1 MSKPLHILIV
11 DDDESTRRLLKSV
24 LSAEG
29 HSCQVAEN
37 LETAESLLRQNPI
50 HLALVDIYLGN
61 SNGLEF
67 VKQVKALQPD
77 CACVMM
83 TAQGSVET
91 AARSVTEGALE
102 YLGKPLLIDDLLALI
117 RRLQS
122 QRRQSPAE
130 CADPEAS
137 PTSIVGRSPKMLE
150 VYRAIARVAPSSA
163 SVLIVGASGTGKELV
178 ARAIH
183 THSRRVQMPFTPIN
197 CGSLP
202 ETILESELFGSEK
215 GAFTG
220 ADKSR
225 VGLFEVTNRGTL
237 FLDEVSE
244 TSLSFQVKL
253 LRVVQEQ
260 QVRRLGSNTHIPV
273 DVRIVAAT
281 NKDLA
286 ALIRLGRFRED
297 LYYRLSVVTI
307 PVPSLEERREDI
319 PLLVAHFLERF
330 NQRNQRPVVIT
341 DETLRLLT
349 AMAWPGNVREL
360 ENMIERLAIFSTTG
374 EITMEDVESERI
386 RSAPAT
392 SNHEPVPT
400 TLRDM
405 ERQHIVR
412 VLRETGGNKS
422 QAAKRLGIERKTLH
436 QKVLR
441 LGIEIRSEKP

>member
-1 MSKPLHILIV
+1 
-11 DDDESTRRLLKSV
+11 
-24 LSAEG
+24 
-29 HSCQVAEN
+29 
-37 LETAESLLRQNPI
+37 
-50 HLALVDIYLGN
+50 
-61 SNGLEF
+61 
-67 VKQVKALQPD
+67 
-77 CACVMM
+77 
-83 TAQGSVET
+83 
-91 AARSVTEGALE
+91 
-102 YLGKPLLIDDLLALI
+102 
-117 RRLQS
+117 
-122 QRRQSPAE
+122 
-130 CADPEAS
+130 
-137 PTSIVGRSPKMLE
+137 
-150 VYRAIARVAPSSA
+150 
-163 SVLIVGASGTGKELV
+163 
-178 ARAIH
+178 
-183 THSRRVQMPFTPIN
+183 MPFTPIN

-392 SNHEPVPT
+392 SNDEPVPT

-441 LGIEIRSEKP
+441 LGIEVRSEKP

>member
-1 MSKPLHILIV
+1 MPKPLNVLVV
-11 DDDESTRRLLKSV
+11 DDDKSTCQWIRSV
-24 LSAEG
+24 LTAEG
-29 HSCQVAEN
+29 YVCQVAHD
-37 LETAESLLRQNPI
+37 LGTAESLLQEGPI
-50 HLALVDIYLGN
+50 QIALVDVYLKS

-67 VKQVKALQPD
+67 IKQISSLQPD

-83 TAQGSVET
+83 TGNATVET
-91 AARSVTEGALE
+91 AARSVNEGALE
-102 YLGKPLLIDDLLALI
+102 YLSKPLLIDDLLALM
-117 RRLQS
+117 RRLEGR
-122 QRRQSPAE
+122 RRQPVE
-130 CADPEAS
+130 IVDPETVPS
-137 PTSIVGRSPKMLE
+137 SMVGRSPKMVE

-163 SVLIVGASGTGKELV
+163 SVLIVGRSGTGKELV

-183 THSRRVQMPFTPIN
+183 THSPRPDKPFTPIN

-202 ETILESELFGSEK
+202 ETILESELFGFEK

-225 VGLFEVTNRGTL
+225 TGLFEVTNGGTL

-260 QVRRLGSNTHIPV
+260 QVRRLGSNVQIPV
-273 DVRIVAAT
+273 DVRILAAT
-281 NKDLA
+281 NKDLG
-286 ALIRLGRFRED
+286 ALIRSGRFRED

-307 PVPSLEERREDI
+307 PVPSLEERRDDI

-330 NQRNQRPVVIT
+330 NQRNHRHVTVTEEPV
-341 DETLRLLT
+341 RLLT

-360 ENMIERLAIFSTTG
+360 ENMIERLAIFSPTS
-374 EITMEDVESERI
+374 EITMEDVERERA

-392 SNHEPVPT
+392 TMEEDIPT
-400 TLRDM
+400 TLRDI

-412 VLRETGGNKS
+412 ILRQTGGNKS
-422 QAAKRLGIERKTLH
+422 QAAKRLGIERKTLQ

-441 LGIEIRSEKP
+441 LGIDLRSEKQ